1 MNNINTMFYII
12 LVIVLGIFTY
22 SLNLFNKL
30 SQCSLV
36 FMFLAV
42 TANIISELYGRKK
55 AWIAVTLCIIVS
67 FCLLWEF
74 NYYIHGRVINGIILV
89 SFVSILLSTYCST
102 SVFVQLKSTC
112 SLNTRNF
119 AGLMMGAVVD
129 GIVMSGFFVNIFSIS
144 RVLSMFLKEV
154 LFKCAYSLTVYI
166 CIFLG
171 SFLVQKVYC
180 NNRATRELKNFW
192 VKNTAE
198 YRKNLG

>member
-1 MNNINTMFYII
+1 MNNINTKFYIL
-12 LVIVLGIFTY
+12 LVILLGIFTY
-22 SLNLFNKL
+22 SLNLFNKI

-36 FMFLAV
+36 FVFLAI

-55 AWIAVTLCIIVS
+55 PWIAITLSIIVS
-67 FCLLWEF
+67 FCLLRDF

-89 SFVSILLSTYCST
+89 SFVSILLSIYCST
-102 SVFVQLKSTC
+102 SIFVQLKSTC

-119 AGLMMGAVVD
+119 AGLMMGVVVD
-129 GIVMSGFFVNIFSIS
+129 GIVMSGFFVNIFSTS

-180 NNRATRELKNFW
+180 NNRTTRELKNF
-192 VKNTAE
+192 
-198 YRKNLG
+198 

>member
-1 MNNINTMFYII
+1 MNNINTRFYIL
-12 LVIVLGIFTY
+12 LVILLGIFTY
-22 SLNLFNKL
+22 SLSLFNKI

-36 FMFLAV
+36 FVFLAV

-67 FCLLWEF
+67 FCLLWDF

-89 SFVSILLSTYCST
+89 SFVSILFSTYCST

-129 GIVMSGFFVNIFSIS
+129 GIVMSGFFVNIFSTS

-198 YRKNLG
+198 YCKNLG

>member
-1 MNNINTMFYII
+1 MNNINTKFYIL
-12 LVIVLGIFTY
+12 LVILLGIFTY
-22 SLNLFNKL
+22 SLNLFNKI

-36 FMFLAV
+36 FVFLAI

-55 AWIAVTLCIIVS
+55 ALIAVTLSIIVN
-67 FCLLWEF
+67 FCLLWDF
-74 NYYIHGRVINGIILV
+74 NYYVHGCVINGIILV

-102 SVFVQLKSTC
+102 SIFVQLKSTC

-119 AGLMMGAVVD
+119 AGLMTGAVVD
-129 GIVMSGFFVNIFSIS
+129 GIVISGLLVNILSTS
-144 RVLSMFLKEV
+144 RVLSIFLKEV

-171 SFLVQKVYC
+171 SFLLQKVYC
-180 NNRATRELKNFW
+180 NNSTTRELKDFW